1 MNDSRGSNQQP
12 VTPLP
17 TSKIII
23 GQILGGV
30 LAAILWILGTLLG
43 GFGSELARLGLLEI
57 GLVIVVAVACSLA
70 ITPWTPRPVGTW
82 AMILLGS
89 SLVRLVLITGLSLL
103 LYSAAQMAP
112 KAVVISAFLPVATIL
127 VFETVVIAR
136 FLTNLSPVNTTSTSN

>member
-1 MNDSRGSNQQP
+1 
-12 VTPLP
+12 
-17 TSKIII
+17 
-23 GQILGGV
+23 
-30 LAAILWILGTLLG
+30 
-43 GFGSELARLGLLEI
+43 
-57 GLVIVVAVACSLA
+57 
-70 ITPWTPRPVGTW
+70 
-82 AMILLGS
+82 MILLGS